1 MFPVY
6 PQDLS
11 EITFIL
17 SPQPAIILDSSTW
30 LKINSSWTRQKCR
43 DDVGCC
49 SFLCLQHLSPVTFKC
64 WGSHTPHILPSTT
77 PEFTGTFFPP
87 FGLLNSF
94 PLSSCSL
101 SLLLSV
107 PLRFSPE
114 IVSKEAEVIASLPC
128 LRVPQAFKC
137 RFKCCQ
143 SMNFAVR
150 DPVRALSLLE
160 FFPPRWN
167 RNNNTYLIEL
177 WGFPQMLF
185 ARHLVQRLA
194 LSGYT
199 QENAVTVLPVTFK
212 RRLLV
217 TLTVFLALFSVPCFS
232 VENFETCV
240 RFVDSVSL

>member
-77 PEFTGTFFPP
+77 TEFTGTFFPP

-114 IVSKEAEVIASLPC
+114 IVSKEAEVIASLPY
-128 LRVPQAFKC
+128 LEFLMPLNAGSSV
-137 RFKCCQ
+137 
-143 SMNFAVR
+143 
-150 DPVRALSLLE
+150 VRAWTLQLEILSGPSASLSSSLL
-160 FFPPRWN
+160 
-167 RNNNTYLIEL
+167 
-177 WGFPQMLF
+177 G
-185 ARHLVQRLA
+185 
-194 LSGYT
+194 
-199 QENAVTVLPVTFK
+199 
-212 RRLLV
+212 
-217 TLTVFLALFSVPCFS
+217 
-232 VENFETCV
+232 ETGITIPT
-240 RFVDSVSL
+240 S